1 MWNRQQVK
9 EQAKQIMKRNYW
21 KMFVVT
27 LIASILTG
35 EKTTIIER
43 VQDFTSNNLSYDA
56 QPIFYS
62 SNFEL
67 IFYSFISV
75 ASILGILYTI
85 FIGNVIVVGKNG
97 YFTKNHDKNP
107 ELGEIFSGFKG
118 NYLNVVKI
126 MFLMDLKTLLWLL
139 LLIVPGVIKAYEYSM
154 IPYLLAENP
163 NITTDEAFS
172 LSKQMTT
179 GQKMNLFVL
188 DLSFLGW
195 YFLGFL
201 CFGIGALFVKPYDVA
216 AFTEVYLILKES
228 VKKDECVTDC

>member
-9 EQAKQIMKRNYW
+9 EQAKIIMKRNYW

-27 LIASILTG
+27 LLAGLLTG

-43 VQDFTSNNLSYDA
+43 VQNFASTNISYDTS
-56 QPIFYS
+56 PIFYS
-62 SNFEL
+62 SNFQY
-67 IFYSFISV
+67 IFYSFISI

-85 FIGNVIVVGKNG
+85 FIGNVIVVGKSR
-97 YFTKNHDKNP
+97 YFIKNHDVNP

-126 MFLMDLKTLLWLL
+126 MFLMNLKILLWLFL
-139 LLIVPGVIKAYEYSM
+139 FIVPGFIKAYEYSM

-163 NITTDEAFS
+163 NLSASQAFS

-179 GQKMNLFVL
+179 GQKMDLFVL

-195 YFLGFL
+195 YLLGFL

-228 VKKDECVTDC
+228 VKKDECVTDF

>member
-27 LIASILTG
+27 LIAGILSADYVTVIQ
-35 EKTTIIER
+35 T
-43 VQDFTSNNLSYDA
+43 VQDFVPDVVLPS
-56 QPIFYS
+56 IFS
-62 SNFEL
+62 
-67 IFYSFISV
+67 
-75 ASILGILYTI
+75 SILSFLSMGSIVGLLFSI
-85 FIGNVIVVGKNG
+85 FIGNVIVVGKSR
-97 YFTKNHDKNP
+97 YFIKNHDVNP

-126 MFLMDLKTLLWLL
+126 MFLMNLKILLWLFL
-139 LLIVPGVIKAYEYSM
+139 FIVPGFIKAYEYSM

-179 GQKMNLFVL
+179 GQKMDLFVL

-195 YFLGFL
+195 IILGL
-201 CFGIGALFVKPYDVA
+201 ICCGIGILFVLPYPEA
-216 AFTEVYLILKES
+216 TNAEVYLILKES
-228 VKKDECVTDC
+228 VKKDECVTDF

>member
-43 VQDFTSNNLSYDA
+43 VQDFTSNNLSYDS
-56 QPIFYS
+56 QPIVYS

-85 FIGNVIVVGKNG
+85 FIGNIIVVGKNG
-97 YFTKNHDKNP
+97 YFIKNHNENP
-107 ELGEIFSGFKG
+107 ELSEIFKGFKG

-126 MFLMDLKTLLWLL
+126 MFLMDLKTLLWLFL
-139 LLIVPGVIKAYEYSM
+139 FIVPGVIKAYEYSM

-163 NITTDEAFS
+163 NLSASQAFS

-179 GQKMNLFVL
+179 GQKMDLFVL

-195 YFLGFL
+195 IILGL
-201 CFGIGALFVKPYDVA
+201 ICCGIGILFILPYPEA
-216 AFTEVYLILKES
+216 TKAEVYLILKQQ
-228 VKKDECVTDC
+228 V

>member
-9 EQAKQIMKRNYW
+9 EQAKIIMKRNYW

-27 LIASILTG
+27 LLVGLLTG

-43 VQDFTSNNLSYDA
+43 VQNFASTNISYDTS
-56 QPIFYS
+56 PIFYS
-62 SNFEL
+62 SNFQY
-67 IFYSFISV
+67 IFYSFISI

-85 FIGNVIVVGKNG
+85 FIGNVIVVGKSR
-97 YFTKNHDKNP
+97 YFIKNHDENP
-107 ELGEIFSGFKG
+107 ELSEIFKGFKG

-126 MFLMDLKTLLWLL
+126 MFLMNLKILLWLFL
-139 LLIVPGVIKAYEYSM
+139 FIVPGIIKAYEYSM

-163 NITTDEAFS
+163 NLSASQAFS

-179 GQKMNLFVL
+179 GQKMDLFVL

-195 YFLGFL
+195 IILGL
-201 CFGIGALFVKPYDVA
+201 ICCGIGILFLQPYPEA
-216 AFTEVYLILKES
+216 TRAEVYLILKQQ
-228 VKKDECVTDC
+228 V